1 MSAALPGS
9 RRRRTFAVAVL
20 AAVGV
25 AAAIYG
31 SWQFVARYQTRRIFA
46 RAHQLLDV
54 AAVELS
60 QDRIEPAF
68 LHLLAYT
75 EMFPDDA
82 NGWIALADLRAKAAQ
97 FQEAE
102 AALTQALQMDPRREH
117 LRTRRASLRS
127 RIGRHHG
134 ALVDAQA
141 ALERDPRD
149 TEASLIVRTELARMR
164 GADAAP
170 PSDVELSAR
179 SSAAENWPGK
189 LGPTIRD
196 FLAELRAQRW
206 SNATRISRSARE
218 TYPDTMLGPWLEGIV
233 AFSAGDLR
241 TAEDRFQ
248 EALKVSPRSHRVIT
262 NLIVLWSREGGP
274 ASTADHLVALAERD
288 PGFTYPLP
296 IAARAWLEA
305 SQPRQAEQTI
315 RRMFSLLPAS
325 SLPYREAA
333 TFFLLVDR
341 ASEAIST
348 AADGIAR
355 FPADPDLHL
364 LQGRAWLSL
373 GDREAAIRS
382 FDAALRLRPDDQ
394 VAAAQLA
401 RLLVTARKDA
411 ASRARALALV
421 RNLKVDHPSDEE
433 VLTAMSEA
441 GQLAREIDAAQR
453 PR

>member
-1 MSAALPGS
+1 MSAALLGS
-9 RRRRTFAVAVL
+9 SKWRTFAVAVL
-20 AAVGV
+20 AVVGV
-25 AAAIYG
+25 AAAFYG
-31 SWQFVARYQTRRIFA
+31 GWHFVARYQTRRTIA
-46 RAHQLLDV
+46 RAHQLLDL
-54 AAVELS
+54 AAVELA

-75 EMFPDDA
+75 EMFPEDA
-82 NGWIALADLRAKAAQ
+82 DGWIALADVRAKAAQ
-97 FQEAE
+97 PQEAE
-102 AALTQALQMDPRREH
+102 AALTQALQLAPQREH

-127 RIGRHHG
+127 RIGRHYG

-141 ALERDPRD
+141 AFERDPRD

-164 GADAAP
+164 GTDAAP
-170 PSDVELSAR
+170 PSEVELSPR
-179 SSAAENWPGK
+179 SSAAENWPGT

-196 FLAELRAQRW
+196 FLADLRAKKW
-206 SNATRISRSARE
+206 TNATRISRSARE

-233 AFSAGDLR
+233 AFSAGELR
-241 TAEDRFQ
+241 NAEDRFQ
-248 EALKVSPRSHRVIT
+248 EALKLSPRSHRVIT

-274 ASTADHLVALAERD
+274 ASTADHLVALTERD

-315 RRMFSLLPAS
+315 RRMFNLLPAS

-355 FPADPDLHL
+355 FPADPELPL
-364 LQGRAWLSL
+364 LQGRASLSL

-411 ASRARALALV
+411 SSHARALALV
-421 RNLKVDHPSDEE
+421 RNLKADQPSDEE
-433 VLTAMSEA
+433 VLTAMSEV
-441 GQLAREIDAAQR
+441 GQLAREIDATQR